1 MNAGAHSESADRPE
15 VSITGIGITSA
26 LGYGAVATAE
36 AWRRGDS
43 AVSASED
50 DAVGAARIEP
60 PHLRLD
66 VPRQLASQT
75 KFLSPSSAFAAH
87 AAHEALSQA
96 GFEPVERAGL
106 PDHADNTGATGRRKG
121 FWLAQ
126 IDSHDWACKDFMP
139 GMHALADRAAADA
152 KETNTMLARR
162 SLPYLLLPGIKN
174 NAFSFLATWYDLQG
188 PNTSLAG
195 LSGTGAQAF
204 ELAFRSV
211 QRGQVDMAL
220 VVATGMLS
228 NPVARLE
235 WPRHHAAE
243 EPPPGDGAVAFVL
256 ESSERA
262 ARRNQ
267 APVARV
273 RAARGGTTTAA
284 GALPDDTHTWAQAA
298 DPAAALTDVGPVA
311 SAIEGA
317 QRAEDARLRLGDAGP
332 AGDLLGLALAL
343 AARPTAS
350 GNMVA
355 TALGTTGTWTQILCT
370 GP

>member
-1 MNAGAHSESADRPE
+1 MDTAAPSESPQRPE
-15 VSITGIGITSA
+15 VWITGIGITSA
-26 LGYGAVATAE
+26 LGYGAPQTAN
-36 AWRRGDS
+36 AWRRGKSGVSPAEDS
-43 AVSASED
+43 G
-50 DAVGAARIEP
+50 VGAAHIEA
-60 PHLRLD
+60 PHMRLE

-87 AAHEALSQA
+87 AAHEALGQA

-106 PDHADNTGATGRRKG
+106 PEHADNTGTTGRRKG

-195 LSGTGAQAF
+195 LSGTGAQAL

-211 QRGQVDMAL
+211 QREQVDMAL

-235 WPRHHAAE
+235 WPRHHAAAA
-243 EPPPGDGAVAFVL
+243 PVPGDGAVAFVL
-256 ESSERA
+256 ESRARA
-262 ARRNQ
+262 ADRGQ
-267 APVARV
+267 AQLARLL
-273 RAARGGTTTAA
+273 AIRGGTSAESA
-284 GALPDDTHTWAQAA
+284 PLPDDGADWVAQRAVTGR
-298 DPAAALTDVGPVA
+298 LTDVGPVT
-311 SAIEGA
+311 SGIDGA
-317 QRAEDARLRLGDAGP
+317 QPIEDARLRLGDAGP

-343 AARPTAS
+343 TPGSNMDGNLIASSRGTA
-350 GNMVA
+350 
-355 TALGTTGTWTQILCT
+355 GTWTQILCT
-370 GP
+370 GA